1 MEQKEEFN
9 IFDSAIFRVLSRV
22 LCRGSLL
29 TFPKVLCI
37 ALRQKKHWW
46 IESMTIQGNIVEQ
59 KTSNSSE
66 SPKMTSQ
73 KSEEQ

>member
-1 MEQKEEFN
+1 
-9 IFDSAIFRVLSRV
+9 
-22 LCRGSLL
+22 
-29 TFPKVLCI
+29 
-37 ALRQKKHWW
+37 
-46 IESMTIQGNIVEQ
+46 MTIQGNIVEQ